1 MEENTTALKERLE
14 QLESQSILTQAN
26 KIEIDEVMA
35 TREQVEREQKDLKI
49 RRDML
54 EAEFSKKKRRTSKES
69 GNV

>member
-1 MEENTTALKERLE
+1 MEEKTTALKERLE

-35 TREQVEREQKDLKI
+35 AREQVEREQKDLKS

-54 EAEFSKKKRRTSKES
+54 EAEFSKKKKSIK
-69 GNV
+69 

>member
-1 MEENTTALKERLE
+1 MEEKTAALKERLE

-35 TREQVEREQKDLKI
+35 AREQVEREQKDLKV

-54 EAEFSKKKRRTSKES
+54 EVEFSQKKKSIK
-69 GNV
+69 